1 MASPNSVFTELVTTT
16 LRKHSKDIKDNV
28 SIGPGIKFDAKGQ
41 NVTLKNAAIQNRD
54 GKLVTVAPKTAANA
68 KVQWPMR
75 PYDKR
80 A

>member
-1 MASPNSVFTELVTTT
+1 M
-16 LRKHSKDIKDNV
+16 
-28 SIGPGIKFDAKGQ
+28 
-41 NVTLKNAAIQNRD
+41 TLKNAAIQNRD
-54 GKLVTVAPKTAANA
+54 GKLATVAPKAAANA